1 MEANWYLLF
10 ALGLAAIVPLALIAT
25 RHELRRVRLRL
36 VEELRSSLF
45 KNQPDLPQ
53 LELVAARY
61 RATSDEDG
69 KTRQALLMV
78 WTGAFF
84 FFAMSAV
91 GFMLLLVPSDWLL
104 ADRPDFPRITY
115 AFLWTTETPLTRE
128 NLARVVTVAGLAF
141 LGGFVF
147 QLRYLVRA
155 TLNQELSA
163 LAFVRAALHIL
174 QGVIVALVTYRVIG
188 FAVNEGEAG
197 AWTFASALGLAFI
210 VGYWPNLGLMK
221 LAKALRVQIK
231 RVDDQAMK
239 EARLVPLDVIDG
251 IDAETAFRLEE
262 SNLFDVQNLA
272 TVNPIGLYAETP
284 FALLQ
289 CFDWVLQAQLCSNVG
304 PRAFAELRKHKIRT
318 IFDLERAVLA
328 EGAPAAYLT
337 ALGGV
342 IFHNASAD
350 FRAGLGLVHENGEE
364 ASVAPEILR
373 HAVAIMADDLHVH
386 RLRTLWRAML
396 QSTAGIA
403 PGEPPWLYRT
413 GPLPGEGLR
422 PSAPDPADPRGE
434 AASPPRSEAP
444 RSDRDAP
451 PSSPP

>member
-10 ALGLAAIVPLALIAT
+10 ALALAAIVPLALIAT

-45 KNQPDLPQ
+45 RNQPDLPQ

-84 FFAMSAV
+84 FFAVSAV
-91 GFMLLLVPSDWLL
+91 GFMLLLVPREWLL
-104 ADRPDFPRITY
+104 AERPSFPRITY
-115 AFLWTTETPLTRE
+115 AFLWTTETRPTPE
-128 NLARVVTVAGLAF
+128 DLARVVTVAGLAF

-188 FAVNEGEAG
+188 FTVSEGDAG

-328 EGAPAAYLT
+328 EGAPAAYLA

-350 FRAGLGLVHENGEE
+350 FRAALGLGDGRGEE
-364 ASVAPEILR
+364 ASVAPEIVR

-396 QSTAGIA
+396 QTTAGIA

-413 GPLPGEGLR
+413 GPLPGEDVR
-422 PSAPDPADPRGE
+422 PSAPNPGGGRDE
-434 AASPPRSEAP
+434 AASPPRPEAP
-444 RSDRDAP
+444 RSGRDAP
-451 PSSPP
+451 RSSPP

>member
-1 MEANWYLLF
+1 MEANWYLLI
-10 ALGLAAIVPLALIAT
+10 ALALAAIVPLALIAT

-84 FFAMSAV
+84 FFAVSAV

-104 ADRPDFPRITY
+104 ADRPDFPRITN
-115 AFLWTTETPLTRE
+115 AFLWTEADATRE
-128 NLARVVTVAGLAF
+128 ELGRVVTVAGLAF

-239 EARLVPLDVIDG
+239 DARLVPLDVIDG

-328 EGAPAAYLT
+328 EGAPAPYLI

-350 FRAGLGLVHENGEE
+350 FRAGLGLVHNGGDE
-364 ASVAPEILR
+364 ASVAPEVLR

-413 GPLPGEGLR
+413 GPLPGEGVR
-422 PSAPDPADPRGE
+422 PSAPDRDGGRGE
-434 AASPPRSEAP
+434 AASPPRPEAP
-444 RSDRDAP
+444 RSGRDDL